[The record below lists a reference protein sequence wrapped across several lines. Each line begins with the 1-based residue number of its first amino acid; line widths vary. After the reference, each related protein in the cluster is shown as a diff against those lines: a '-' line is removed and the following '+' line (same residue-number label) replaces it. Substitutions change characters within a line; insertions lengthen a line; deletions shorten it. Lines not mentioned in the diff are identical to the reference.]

1 MKAKSFSRFSVA
13 ISLMFVASIVTAQQ
27 IITINGNPAE
37 LSLSK
42 SGDNAVR
49 ITLKPVSYTK
59 ALPENPALVANAS
72 STPII
77 KLRSVDET
85 VHQIIGK
92 LKLSISANPLTIQ
105 VFNLQQQPIQKLMFL
120 DNGWLSFE
128 LKGEEKVLG
137 MGEGGPKP
145 VRGVNWRSNPVQ
157 FDRRGA
163 MDSMQPRWQ
172 GDAYGS
178 RNPVATLMGTSGWGL
193 FVAAPWVLVDMR
205 ATDKGYFIPFKPSV
219 PSDQVQNQR
228 NQGQNLG
235 KGLPPFSEII
245 DGLYDLFVF
254 DATDPTVMM
263 QHYAT
268 ITGAA
273 AMPPKWA
280 LGYMQSHR
288 TLQDDQQMTA
298 IVDTF
303 RMKKIPIDAV
313 IYLGTG
319 FTPRGWNKMQPSF
332 EFNPEVFK
340 RNPKTVLDAF
350 HTNKVK
356 VILHM
361 VPWDRDALPTLYG
374 SIPAKKDA
382 STNSLSHIANYWKQH
397 EGLVKMGVDAFWP
410 DEGDWFNLHER
421 IKRHQ
426 LYYQGHVSTN
436 PNLRPWSLHRNGYPG
451 IAQWG
456 GWVWSG
462 DTESSW
468 KTLEAQIAVGI
479 NYSLSIA
486 PFWGSDIGGFYPA
499 EDYSGEMYARWHQ
512 FAAFN
517 ASFRSH
523 GRTWWLHLPWGWGLS
538 SMGPKENRNNP
549 PESALNNPAI
559 EPVIKQYNE
568 LRYRLMPYT
577 YTLAWEAR
585 TKGLPMMRA
594 LWLHY
599 PKDSV
604 AAGIGDQFL
613 WGKEMMVAP
622 VYEKGAKT
630 KSVYLPEGIWY
641 DWWTNEKTRGG
652 RRVIKQIDLSTM
664 PLYIKAGAI
673 IPVDTVKQYVDEITH
688 APLHVKIYT
697 GADGAFILYEDD
709 GVSQEYLK
717 GKSRTIRF
725 NWNNKTGILTIDPAI
740 KQGGLKHETR
750 ELVLEWVAEQKT
762 KHIKLNV
769 SKLQIKL

>member
-1 MKAKSFSRFSVA
+1 MKAKPFIRQSFVLCLIAVSG
-13 ISLMFVASIVTAQQ
+13 IVKAQKITTA
-27 IITINGNPAE
+27 NGEAAE
-37 LSLSK
+37 LLISK
-42 SGDNAVR
+42 SGEHALR
-49 ITLKPVSYTK
+49 ITVKPLSYTQP
-59 ALPENPALVANAS
+59 LPANPALVTNAS
-72 STPII
+72 SEPVLRLRAVDKEI
-77 KLRSVDET
+77 KQT
-85 VHQIIGK
+85 IGK
-92 LKLSISANPLTIQ
+92 LSVCITNNPLTIK
-105 VFNLQQQPIQKLMFL
+105 VYTLQQAFIQQLIFQE
-120 DNGWLSFE
+120 NGWVAFD
-128 LKGEEKVLG
+128 LKGKEKVLG

-145 VRGVNWRSNPVQ
+145 VRGVNWRNSTVQ
-157 FDRRGA
+157 FDRRNA

-178 RNPVATLMGTSGWGL
+178 RNPVATLLGTSGWGL
-193 FVAAPWVLVDMR
+193 FVANPWVLVDMR
-205 ATDKGYFIPFKPSV
+205 DADKGYFISYKPPDSA
-219 PSDQVQNQR
+219 QAQNQR

-235 KGLPPFSEII
+235 KGLPPVSEMVE
-245 DGLYDLFVF
+245 GLYDVFVF
-254 DATDPTVMM
+254 DATDPGIMM
-263 QHYAT
+263 KQYAA
-268 ITGAA
+268 ITGPA

-288 TLQDDQQMTA
+288 TLQDDDQMTA

-340 RNPKTVLDAF
+340 RDPKKVLDNF
-350 HTNKVK
+350 HANKVK
-356 VILHM
+356 VVLHM
-361 VPWDRDALPTLYG
+361 VPWDRDELPTLYG
-374 SIPAKKDA
+374 TIPARK
-382 STNSLSHIANYWKQH
+382 TEQTQSLSHIANYWKQH
-397 EGLVKMGVDAFWP
+397 EPLVKMGVDAFWP

-426 LYYQGHVSTN
+426 LYYQGHLSTN
-436 PNLRPWSLHRNGYPG
+436 PGLRPWSLHRNGYPG

-549 PESALNNPAI
+549 PESALNDPTI

-577 YTLAWEAR
+577 YTLAWQAR
-585 TKGLPMMRA
+585 STGLPMMRA

-599 PKDSV
+599 PKDSI

-613 WGKEMMVAP
+613 WGRDMMVAP
-622 VYEKGAKT
+622 VYEKQAT
-630 KSVYLPEGIWY
+630 TRSIYLPEGMWY
-641 DWWTNEKTRGG
+641 DWWTNEKIKGG
-652 RRVIKQIDLSTM
+652 RRVQRQVDLSIM
-664 PLYIKAGAI
+664 PLYVKAGAI
-673 IPVDTVKQYVDEITH
+673 IPVDTVKQYVDEVTNT
-688 APLHVKIYT
+688 PLHIKIYT
-697 GADGAFILYEDD
+697 GADGAFTFYEDD
-709 GVSQEYLK
+709 GVSQAYLK
-717 GKSRTIRF
+717 GKSRTIEL
-725 NWNNKTGILTIDPAI
+725 NWNEKNAILTIHPVY
-740 KQGGLKHETR
+740 KKGGLPHEPRT
-750 ELVLEWVAEQKT
+750 LVVEWVAEQK
-762 KHIKLNV
+762 IKNIQV
-769 SKLQIKL
+769 STAKQQIKL